1 MPRWRW
7 GFKRGGPGRPF
18 GYLFLSK
25 IPHIK
30 EFIPNPVSNPE
41 PIELTYPEFEV
52 LNLIDLGGLTQEE
65 AAKKMNTSRGT
76 VWRLLNNARKK
87 VAKVLVES
95 RPLVISP
102 KGEIKKLR

>member
-1 MPRWRW
+1 M
-7 GFKRGGPGRPF
+7 
-18 GYLFLSK
+18 FLSK

-30 EFIPNPVSNPE
+30 EFIPNPVADPE
-41 PIELTYPEFEV
+41 PIELTYPEFEA
-52 LNLIDLGGLTQEE
+52 LTLIDLEGLTQEE

-87 VAKVLVES
+87 VAQVLAES

-102 KGEIKKLR
+102 KGEIEKI